1 VRRAFLF
8 IFVLVLLATACAGA
22 TAEPVSSQ
30 ANDALLVIG
39 NTPEKRYT
47 VEDLKSLDA
56 AQASFRDVIYVGVP
70 LSTLLRD
77 AGFDPQTVKAVKA
90 VAVDGFSA
98 NYDPG
103 LANKADTLVAYAR
116 VDSSLADDEGTF
128 RMVLPDQEGKL
139 NVRQLVEIQVIP

>member
-1 VRRAFLF
+1 MRRAFLF

-103 LANKADTLVAYAR
+103 LANKADTLVAYAQAEGP
-116 VDSSLADDEGTF
+116 LADDEGSF